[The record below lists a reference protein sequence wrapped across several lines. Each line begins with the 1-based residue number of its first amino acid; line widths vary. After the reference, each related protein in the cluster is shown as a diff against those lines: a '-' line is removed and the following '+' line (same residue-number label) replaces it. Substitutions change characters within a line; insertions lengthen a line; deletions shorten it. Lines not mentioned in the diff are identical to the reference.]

1 MKFAMLGIVLLLAGC
16 VNREPTVVIKR
27 VEVPVMVECVKE
39 SDLPESFIL
48 EGELLDK
55 DSTIFDKAKAI
66 SIDRANLAK
75 QNVILWAI
83 LQKCIAL

>member
-1 MKFAMLGIVLLLAGC
+1 MKMLILGIVLVLAGC
-16 VNREPTVVIKR
+16 ISREPTVVIKR
-27 VEVPVMVECVKE
+27 VEVPVMVECVEE
-39 SDLPESFIL
+39 SDLPESFVL